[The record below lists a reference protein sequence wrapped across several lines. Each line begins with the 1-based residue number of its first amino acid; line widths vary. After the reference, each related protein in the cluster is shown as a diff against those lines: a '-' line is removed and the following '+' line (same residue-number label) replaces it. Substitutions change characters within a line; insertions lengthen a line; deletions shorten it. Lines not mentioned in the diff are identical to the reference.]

1 MTLIYQIKRCGI
13 QIFLQLHIES
23 QNKEGFLAVLL
34 LATFLFFFFWKQWSE
49 AGRIFRGKS
58 NIAETSALEIFAS
71 QHWVIHFHK
80 PVLWLARGGTNRT
93 VRIHFSP
100 RQQYLLLCGQ
110 VCNPAQQQSLLLTW
124 LLRGWYCCFP
134 CCNVGFCAVKD
145 LCCRGEKQLVLALL
159 WRRLSSEEGHKEMF
173 SLSSSQTKDLC
184 VCIFR
189 PWPQV
194 SWFNKSIWPETI
206 WPGLDIKHAQTV
218 NYFRAVL
225 HSRGEQRGHLST
237 SISSH
242 RDVLQ
247 HCWGSQHKST
257 LHHPAEY

>member
-13 QIFLQLHIES
+13 QIFLQLHVES
-23 QNKEGFLAVLL
+23 QNQEGFLAVPL
-34 LATFLFFFFWKQWSE
+34 LAIFLFFFFWKQWSE

-110 VCNPAQQQSLLLTW
+110 VCNPVQQQSLLFTW
-124 LLRGWYCCFP
+124 LLHGWYCCFP

-159 WRRLSSEEGHKEMF
+159 WRRQLRGGPRRDVRSFQQPDKR
-173 SLSSSQTKDLC
+173 SLCLHFQT
-184 VCIFR
+184 V
-189 PWPQV
+189 
-194 SWFNKSIWPETI
+194 T
-206 WPGLDIKHAQTV
+206 PGLLI
-218 NYFRAVL
+218 
-225 HSRGEQRGHLST
+225 
-237 SISSH
+237 
-242 RDVLQ
+242 
-247 HCWGSQHKST
+247 
-257 LHHPAEY
+257 